1 MPYIRS
7 LLKHQCSSH
16 SHHKQCGR
24 HSSEMCNATREPLW
38 DIPPDWQCFHH
49 QASPCQAR
57 HSIQING
64 APQGDNLTSP
74 AAATAVRSVAL
85 SHASSTPLVQKS
97 AVLHPLPDS
106 RGERRALPRPPP
118 SAPPPPS
125 ASVRVHFVAGSD
137 VIPRLNFTLCISPLS
152 PFLPPSLPRL
162 TCCRIPAHLLH
173 IPLQNAGCRKRQ
185 GPPHHPAVIRN
196 E

>member
-118 SAPPPPS
+118 SAPPSAS
-125 ASVRVHFVAGSD
+125 ASVRPSAPSPVAMSFPD
-137 VIPRLNFTLCISPLS
+137 
-152 PFLPPSLPRL
+152 
-162 TCCRIPAHLLH
+162 
-173 IPLQNAGCRKRQ
+173 
-185 GPPHHPAVIRN
+185 
-196 E
+196 